1 MILNVFPGWCHYH
14 SLEEGGPKIAKI
26 FYTSFMDG
34 PLCES
39 HLPNQF
45 FRFEKRNHRIEQ
57 IETCPK
63 CQLVIA
69 MRSTISM
76 KESFLLYAFCC
87 FLNTLRRPLTADRFV
102 VFQETTIRALCNVY
116 ASLVSNTGTI
126 FKKIL

>member
-1 MILNVFPGWCHYH
+1 MYFLDGVTITPQTKQ
-14 SLEEGGPKIAKI
+14 EGGQKIAKI
-26 FYTSFMDG
+26 FYMSFMDG

-45 FRFEKRNHRIEQ
+45 FRFEKRNHRIQQ

-63 CQLVIA
+63 CQLVIV

-76 KESFLLYAFCC
+76 KESFLFYALCC
-87 FLNTLRRPLTADRFV
+87 FLSTLRCPLTADRFV

-116 ASLVSNTGTI
+116 ASLVSNAGTT
-126 FKKIL
+126 F

>member
-76 KESFLLYAFCC
+76 KESFLLYALCC
-87 FLNTLRRPLTADRFV
+87 FLNTLCCPLTADRFG
-102 VFQETTIRALCNVY
+102 VFQETTYN
-116 ASLVSNTGTI
+116 
-126 FKKIL
+126 